1 MSTLVVVEEV
11 LKESGAPMV
20 VRDIVIAAGE
30 RLPTKSR
37 TPATVVA
44 RDLAMNIKKHG
55 VASRFVRVAPGLY
68 ALREHA
74 HETDVIVQAIEP
86 AADDVALAAPLD
98 LGVLPES
105 APETGA
111 DA

>member
-1 MSTLVVVEEV
+1 VSTLIVVEEV
-11 LKESGAPMV
+11 LKERGTPMV

-44 RDLAMNIKKHG
+44 RDLAMDIKKHG
-55 VASRFVRVAPGLY
+55 SGSRFTRTAPGLY
-68 ALREHA
+68 TLRELA
-74 HETDVIVQAIEP
+74 DVIV
-86 AADDVALAAPLD
+86 AAPPMEGDVLLD
-98 LGVLPES
+98 MPPPTPDE
-105 APETGA
+105 PPTETGA

>member
-11 LKESGAPMV
+11 LKERGTPMV

-44 RDLAMNIKKHG
+44 RDLAMDIKKHG
-55 VASRFVRVAPGLY
+55 SESRFVRVAPGQY
-68 ALREHA
+68 TMRELA
-74 HETDVIVQAIEP
+74 DVIV
-86 AADDVALAAPLD
+86 AASPVEGDVLLD
-98 LGVLPES
+98 MPPPSPPDGTT
-105 APETGA
+105 ETGA